1 MSGKCWRGWKH
12 KSFLIRW
19 DRLVDLLAW
28 VLKETPV
35 FIGSNASA
43 EYTFGDYAG
52 EYSEELAE
60 SQAEL
65 MVAKQIEIRLD
76 LDAVDWIVTTFKVV
90 NEPLTTKNLLV
101 NLAFRLALKCF
112 VG

>member
-1 MSGKCWRGWKH
+1 M
-12 KSFLIRW
+12 
-19 DRLVDLLAW
+19 
-28 VLKETPV
+28 LKETPV

-76 LDAVDWIVTTFKVV
+76 LDAVD
-90 NEPLTTKNLLV
+90 
-101 NLAFRLALKCF
+101 
-112 VG
+112 